1 MISISEYLNENL
13 DEFVFELKNQ
23 TYLNA
28 AKKAKKLGDPRA
40 EKFLQAFK
48 DNIDKELMNEDP
60 DDEEKKFNIYYNAD
74 KKSIVR
80 LKGLSKNKWNNKA
93 SLRNFGIGTAL
104 EIINDDLRFVANV
117 YVASNKD
124 EDRQIFLRQSI
135 ISQDK
140 WKYVSKEFNR
150 VAEKINDSEAKK
162 AFTFIRMFTNTGAVE
177 FFYIIDTDKLIPIY
191 LRHSKNEH
199 YEDDECLDNYS
210 EDDKTAINAICK
222 AMNQNHK
229 DIYII
234 RSLACMLLEKKCDTP
249 TKMDPKDN
257 ENVLELN
264 EMIDVWRLVDK
275 YDIRWY
281 TDYKKYPESIFVN
294 KEDWES
300 AKSKANSTKVF
311 DACLKR
317 NGRMK
322 GHEGPISGTN

>member
-48 DNIDKELMNEDP
+48 DNIDKELMNAEGP

-80 LKGLSKNKWNNKA
+80 LK
-93 SLRNFGIGTAL
+93 SLDKRENGNGPLLEQTNRGTYFD
-104 EIINDDLRFVANV
+104 IQNDELKFIANV

-124 EDRQIFLRQSI
+124 GDRQIFLRQSI
-135 ISQDK
+135 ITQDK

-162 AFTFIRMFTNTGAVE
+162 PFTFVRMFTNTGTVE

-229 DIYII
+229 DI
-234 RSLACMLLEKKCDTP
+234 
-249 TKMDPKDN
+249 
-257 ENVLELN
+257 
-264 EMIDVWRLVDK
+264 
-275 YDIRWY
+275 
-281 TDYKKYPESIFVN
+281 
-294 KEDWES
+294 
-300 AKSKANSTKVF
+300 
-311 DACLKR
+311 
-317 NGRMK
+317 
-322 GHEGPISGTN
+322 